1 MLDKEYL
8 RNKVVQG
15 INIMPSECI
24 VVREFKNHYSEK
36 EGYIKVCKLT
46 GIIYNNTNNK
56 NISISLKDKG
66 EIINENVKIFLVD
79 YNESSKLV
87 KATDYLFVSNK
98 CYKIVDPRENL
109 EIYFEMKLEEY
120 SLILMDNLINENGNI
135 YELMEASVEF
145 MEFTK

>member
-8 RNKVVQG
+8 KSKVVEG
-15 INIMPSECI
+15 INLMPSECI
-24 VVREFKNHYSEK
+24 VVREFNNNYGEK

-87 KATDYLFVSNK
+87 KATDYLFVNSK
-98 CYKIVDPRENL
+98 CYKVVDPRENL
-109 EIYFEMKLEEY
+109 EIYFEMKLEEH
-120 SLILMDNLINENGNI
+120 SLILTDNLINENGQI
-135 YELMEASVEF
+135 YELVEASAEF
-145 MEFTK
+145 MEVEK

>member
-8 RNKVVQG
+8 KSKVVEG
-15 INIMPSECI
+15 INLMPSECI
-24 VVREFKNHYSEK
+24 VVREFNNNYGEK

-87 KATDYLFVSNK
+87 KATDYLFVNGK

-109 EIYFEMKLEEY
+109 EIYFEMKLEEH
-120 SLILMDNLINENGNI
+120 SLILTDNLILESGQI
-135 YELMEASVEF
+135 YELMEASAEF
-145 MEFTK
+145 MEVAK

>member
-8 RNKVVQG
+8 KSKVVEG
-15 INIMPSECI
+15 INLMPSECI
-24 VVREFKNHYSEK
+24 VVREFKNNYGEK
-36 EGYIKVCKLT
+36 DGYIQVCKLT

-87 KATDYLFVSNK
+87 KTTDYLFVNSK
-98 CYKIVDPRENL
+98 CYKVVDPRENL
-109 EIYFEMKLEEY
+109 EIYFEMKLEEH
-120 SLILMDNLINENGNI
+120 SLILIDNLINENGQI
-135 YELMEASVEF
+135 YELMEASAEF
-145 MEFTK
+145 MEVAK